1 VLGAGCW
8 GFRGATHETRYA
20 VRGTYVKPKLKR
32 VLGIVI
38 LVAIAA
44 FAIEGGE
51 YGTADLF
58 SQRAREKRLVKQI
71 DSLRKQVDSLTRYKR
86 ALQTDAALQERIARE
101 EFGMVREKEIL
112 YRFAEP
118 ARQPPP

>member
-1 VLGAGCW
+1 
-8 GFRGATHETRYA
+8 
-20 VRGTYVKPKLKR
+20 VKPKLKR

-58 SQRAREKRLVKQI
+58 SQRAREKRLVRQI

>member
-1 VLGAGCW
+1 
-8 GFRGATHETRYA
+8 
-20 VRGTYVKPKLKR
+20 VKPKLKR

>member
-1 VLGAGCW
+1 M
-8 GFRGATHETRYA
+8 
-20 VRGTYVKPKLKR
+20 KPSLKR
-32 VLGIVI
+32 VVMIVA
-38 LVAIAA
+38 LVAVAA

-58 SQRAREKRLVKQI
+58 SQRAREKRLVRQI

-86 ALQTDAALQERIARE
+86 ALQTDAALQEKIARE

-118 ARQPPP
+118 VRTPPP

>member
-1 VLGAGCW
+1 MQ
-8 GFRGATHETRYA
+8 
-20 VRGTYVKPKLKR
+20 PPLKR
-32 VLGIVI
+32 AITVVVV
-38 LVAIAA
+38 VAVAA

-58 SQRAREKRLVKQI
+58 SQRARETRLVRQI
-71 DSLRKQVDSLTRYKR
+71 DSLRREVDSLTRYKR
-86 ALQTDAALQERIARE
+86 ALQTDAALQEKIARE

-118 ARQPPP
+118 ARKPPP

>member
-1 VLGAGCW
+1 MQ
-8 GFRGATHETRYA
+8 
-20 VRGTYVKPKLKR
+20 VKPKLKR
-32 VLGIVI
+32 LLGLFVLIAV
-38 LVAIAA
+38 AA

-58 SQRAREKRLVKQI
+58 SQRAREKRLVRQI

-118 ARQPPP
+118 PRRPPP